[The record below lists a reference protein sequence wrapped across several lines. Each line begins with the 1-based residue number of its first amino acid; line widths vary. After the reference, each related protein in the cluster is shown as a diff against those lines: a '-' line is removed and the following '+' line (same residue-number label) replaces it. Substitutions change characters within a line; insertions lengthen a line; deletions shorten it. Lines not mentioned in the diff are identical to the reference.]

1 MIDSDPVE
9 YCGSCTRQW
18 SLSQVQKNYLK
29 CPDCGSVTVSWATVH
44 VSHTEIHKI
53 WARINGDTAEFK
65 ARRLEASVRT
75 SELDQSRL
83 PKVLAMTSHNIN
95 ATNIG
100 AAMSQRIEGQIEL
113 LDAAKSRYQALSES
127 IVELIAEAKRIV
139 ASLSDDELNHDYVTY
154 LQEFNEALL
163 PALFRATEQ
172 IDDDLQAALSSKIRY
187 LEERR

>member
-1 MIDSDPVE
+1 
-9 YCGSCTRQW
+9 
-18 SLSQVQKNYLK
+18 
-29 CPDCGSVTVSWATVH
+29 
-44 VSHTEIHKI
+44 
-53 WARINGDTAEFK
+53 
-65 ARRLEASVRT
+65 
-75 SELDQSRL
+75 
-83 PKVLAMTSHNIN
+83 
-95 ATNIG
+95 
-100 AAMSQRIEGQIEL
+100 MSQRIEGQIEL